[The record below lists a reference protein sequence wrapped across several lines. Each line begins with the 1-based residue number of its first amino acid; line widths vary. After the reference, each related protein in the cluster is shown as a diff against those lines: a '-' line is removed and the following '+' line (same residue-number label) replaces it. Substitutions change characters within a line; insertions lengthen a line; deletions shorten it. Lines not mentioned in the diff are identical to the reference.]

1 MARDRLKTKLEELRA
16 QTGNT
21 VEVLNKTLDVTLNPQ
36 YEDQLNLIKDLQK
49 KVVELQVCLVF

>member
-49 KVVELQVCLVF
+49 KVVELQVCLGF

>member
-21 VEVLNKTLDVTLNPQ
+21 VEVHNKTLDVTLNPQ